1 MAKKENKG
9 RLGKRLWNSI
19 TEPLPD
25 DDSQANEQIPLAYDL
40 KDSAA
45 AKSATEESAATI
57 DVDQAQ
63 AETSTA
69 AAPVSKSVIDPDL
82 DRHPQSVAASA
93 AAIDDTK
100 PSSAATTVT
109 SATNQQPKSTPTS
122 ATTHHE
128 QPVISVQAIE
138 KARTNNDA
146 QPELPLSREELYGD
160 QQPNAGSAAPRTD
173 RTTDDSET
181 MSRMARHGETPVSA
195 AATNDENPHLK
206 KKAKA
211 NNNKPHQK
219 PQRRRRNRR
228 LMLLGVVILIVA
240 AVGSMYMWTNAK
252 TTQSQ
257 ARSNAEA
264 QVKKIYT
271 ADKSDLRASAS
282 TTKLAQLQT
291 AIDDLKASS
300 EKTSLQQQHD
310 TAVKM
315 LKVRTT
321 YQGLY
326 NEDKLIKVGVTTAT
340 ITTANNQLKATDL
353 ATSKADF
360 TTKYQ
365 EKLSVT
371 GKTVK
376 AVQGYH
382 RDFKDLYTKKDKLKS
397 SVSTS
402 RVDKVMKHL
411 KAYQS
416 KSQLAR
422 NDYARL
428 KADRKKLAKSEA
440 AAAAAESSRQTSI
453 ANESSSSSSYSEPSL
468 SSSSSEESS
477 SEESSSS
484 DTSSSYSAYSTT
496 TDSTTTNDNDT
507 ATSSADSS
515 SYYSADSSSSN
526 ASSDNSSSSDTTSTT
541 TDGYSFSTT
550 Y

>member
-45 AKSATEESAATI
+45 AKSATAKSAATI

-63 AETSTA
+63 PETSTA

-82 DRHPQSVAASA
+82 DRQPQSATAV
-93 AAIDDTK
+93 DDTT
-100 PSSAATTVT
+100 PSSATTTVT
-109 SATNQQPKSTPTS
+109 SATAQQPQSTATS
-122 ATTHHE
+122 AATPHD

-146 QPELPLSREELYGD
+146 QPELPLSREALYGD

-206 KKAKA
+206 KKAKP
-211 NNNKPHQK
+211 NSNRPHQK

-252 TTQSQ
+252 TMQSQ
-257 ARSNAEA
+257 AKSNAEA

-271 ADKSDLRASAS
+271 ADQSDLRASAS

-300 EKTSLQQQHD
+300 EKTSLQKQHD

-326 NEDKLIKVGVTTAT
+326 NEAKLIKVGVTTAT

-365 EKLSVT
+365 EKLSAT

-382 RDFKDLYTKKDKLKS
+382 RDFKALYNKKDKLKA

-402 RVDKVMKHL
+402 RADKVMKHL

-416 KSQLAR
+416 KAQLAR

-428 KADRKKLAKSEA
+428 KTDRKKLAKSEA

-453 ANESSSSSSYSEPSL
+453 ANESSSSSYSEPS

-477 SEESSSS
+477 SESSSSS
-484 DTSSSYSAYSTT
+484 DTSSSYSTYSSTT
-496 TDSTTTNDNDT
+496 DNTTTSDNDT

-541 TDGYSFSTT
+541 TDGYSYSTT